1 MIRVL
6 VVDDDHLMRVGLVE
20 ILGSDP
26 DIAVV
31 AHADSGMRAVE
42 LARLVNP
49 DVVLM
54 DVRMPNGDGIT
65 ATAAITTEVPNARV
79 LVLTT
84 FDQDDYVFDALAAGA
99 SGFLLKRASTEEL
112 LRAIH
117 CVADGD
123 AVLAPAVTRRVIDR
137 LGRRAPVGG
146 QIVPGL
152 LTPREHDVLCLIA
165 RGLSNAEIGRALYV
179 EESTVRTHVKHLFQK
194 LQLRDRVH
202 AVVYAYEHG
211 LAPRR
216 PGDPTTSR

>member
-26 DIAVV
+26 GIDVA
-31 AHADSGMRAVE
+31 AHADSGTRAVE

-65 ATAAITTEVPNARV
+65 ATAAITAELPTVRV

-99 SGFLLKRASTEEL
+99 SGFLLKRARPEEL
-112 LRAIH
+112 LQAIH
-117 CVADGD
+117 SVADGD

-137 LGRRAPVGG
+137 LGRRPVVDGTSELD
-146 QIVPGL
+146 V
-152 LTPREHDVLCLIA
+152 LTPRERDVLGLIA
-165 RGLSNAEIGRALYV
+165 RGLSNAEIAAALYV

-202 AVVYAYEHG
+202 AVIYAYEHG
-211 LAPRR
+211 IGTEGGRVR
-216 PGDPTTSR
+216 CR